1 MNTSFRLGVFA
12 ITLFVA
18 CAISQA
24 AGIPGVEITVKQTA
38 GGKTMKQ
45 VRTDASGNF
54 VIGALPAGAYTLEF
68 RAKNSP
74 ELKTKAVSIM
84 VKGAKKSGSLEN
96 VKGEQLVAG
105 AALKL
110 EVAAGSNLS
119 GQISSGPKMVWIPP
133 MLGSN
138 RPGRW
143 VEADSAEAK
152 ASATRGDMSRSSI
165 QKMQESASNPA
176 GN

>member
-1 MNTSFRLGVFA
+1 MKTTFRYVASVIVF
-12 ITLFVA
+12 FVA
-18 CAISQA
+18 CAVCRA
-24 AGIPGVEITVKQTA
+24 AGVPGVEITVKQSA

-45 VRTDASGNF
+45 VKTDASGNF
-54 VIGALPAGAYTLEF
+54 VIGALPEGPYILEF

-74 ELKTKAVSIM
+74 ELKKKEVSIT
-84 VKGAKKSGSLEN
+84 VKGAKKSGSLEH

-105 AALKL
+105 ASLKL
-110 EVAAGSNLS
+110 EVARGANLT
-119 GQISSGPKMVWIPP
+119 GQISSGAKMVWIPP
-133 MLGSN
+133 ILGSN
-138 RPGRW
+138 RPGHW

-152 ASATRGDMSRSSI
+152 ASKTRGDMSRQSV